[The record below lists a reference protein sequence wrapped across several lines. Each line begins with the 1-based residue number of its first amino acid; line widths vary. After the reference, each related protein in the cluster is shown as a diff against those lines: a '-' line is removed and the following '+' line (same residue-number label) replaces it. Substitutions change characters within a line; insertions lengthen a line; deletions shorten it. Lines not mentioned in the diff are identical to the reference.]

1 MLKLF
6 LNSMANAEHTY
17 ALRHGY
23 KSYSIETAKSL
34 RLAESKVTTR
44 MQQKSIEI
52 TPFLDQK
59 PSESKIDSIAD
70 KDKK

>member
-17 ALRHGY
+17 GLRHGY
-23 KSYSIETAKSL
+23 KSNPIETAKSL
-34 RLAESKVTTR
+34 RLAESKVTTK
-44 MQQKSIEI
+44 MQKKSIEI
-52 TPFLDQK
+52 APFLDQK
-59 PSESKIDSIAD
+59 PSESKIDNIAD